1 MGDAVLMRR
10 VLAGLFVG
18 VLLAACRGNA
28 NTSEGP
34 YADKV
39 DADVPQIEK
48 ALGVKFKTPPKVAV
62 RSRDQVRDFLMRTVN
77 DPKTQQELAN
87 EAAVYKL
94 LDLIPDTL
102 QYRDLLVRLLTEQ
115 VLGYYDPATKVL
127 YVVDG
132 APEDYVGI
140 TIMHELIHALQDQY
154 VNLDSLEHLRGD
166 DDRELAAQ
174 AVIEG
179 QATYWQVYLM
189 AGGTGNI
196 PVQLPGGWQALR
208 EAIREAKATQPVLS
222 AAPTVIQEELLFP
235 YINGADFVRRY
246 AAKYPNRLPF
256 DSMPISTDQVMHEE
270 SYFGPRRHNPALI
283 TLPPVAGEVTQN
295 DFGEFGTR
303 LFFYSHLRAPDFV
316 THDSA
321 RVAQAARSA
330 SGWDGDRYVL
340 VKLPNGS
347 NGLAWVS
354 VWDSPTAAANFT
366 VSMDDVML
374 ERFNV
379 KPAVK
384 AGVRRYASS
393 TRTIEVSSR
402 EIGGRSVVLY
412 VEVPAGASTAI
423 LDLSKVRV
431 TPQ

>member
-1 MGDAVLMRR
+1 MRR
-10 VLAGLFVG
+10 LAIGLFAG
-18 VLLAACRGNA
+18 ALLASCRSSAGKNQ
-28 NTSEGP
+28 GP
-34 YADKV
+34 YADKL

-62 RSRDQVRDFLMRTVN
+62 RTRDQVRAFLMRTVN

-94 LDLIPDTL
+94 LGLIPDSL
-102 QYRDLLVRLLTEQ
+102 QYRDLLVRLLSEQ

-189 AGGTGNI
+189 AGGAGNI
-196 PVQLPGGWQALR
+196 PVQLPGGWEALR
-208 EAIREAKATQPVLS
+208 SAIRDAKETQPVLA

-235 YINGADFVRRY
+235 YINGSDFIRRY

-256 DSMPISTDQVMHEE
+256 DSMPISTDQVMHDA

-283 TLPPVAGEVTQN
+283 VLPHVAGEVAQN

-303 LFFYSHLRAPDFV
+303 LYFYTHLREPDLA

-340 VKLPNGS
+340 VKLPNGA

-354 VWDSPTAAANFT
+354 VWDTPTAAANFS

-379 KPAVK
+379 KPAVSG
-384 AGVRRYASS
+384 GVRRYTSP
-393 TRTIEVSSR
+393 TRTVEVSSR

-431 TPQ
+431 TSR